1 MYFLDEIIKNKVTR
15 KKVLLPL
22 NSKDKKKGSMAYLL
36 TPSSESS
43 KKILSDQTLV
53 KSKYFFSY
61 YMERS
66 VLYYIDNTKEVA
78 IPASVNEVSLG
89 CFLKDTDN
97 FTFIGFEH
105 DTEIVIRYFRD
116 NIYYVEHKFGAKVS
130 KDTVVSISND
140 PSKQYCEKDKVG
152 ILSPFKVDN
161 NIYGSYE
168 NYMKMFMYLMVI
180 KNVNPNIN
188 ESLLIGSALYFAD
201 IITPSSRKYFSSNAV
216 KMVKYIKLYIKA
228 TSEESFI
235 ADIVLKNNTARML
248 TKIFKDQIKENIEP
262 ILNFT
267 FKNTFVKESS
277 DYIYESNDNITSIN
291 EYGSFEIGNNMWMVF
306 DESSASY
313 NMMIKKSLYK
323 DRIKT
328 NKDLLE
334 KYEAI
339 KKEIPKIKFAWVN
352 LNKYKNLNV
361 FNDLSYYN
369 DVFFRNTNYPYLRQF
384 HIYLDLMERF
394 IIDDRFK
401 DYNKKTVIVPVN
413 DWKEYCRCENVWN
426 IAESVNPISCFYKAL
441 ITESAYIT
449 SAYKDINFI
458 FLGEKSYFVVD
469 FSSEPN
475 ASKLKTLFLKNIKLV
490 SDGFVPNEDDE
501 PESSPK
507 AIAVDIIDKIEKAQK
522 INISNIQPSAANKS
536 STTDI
541 VKAVKDTEKEEVKKS
556 DKPPVENKTESEK
569 DNDTQKKVMKQELV
583 DKIAQASST
592 ATSTDD
598 ALDKLDQDEEVK
610 KILSSLASDP
620 DDGPNMSAARTS
632 RLLKLQDDFLDK
644 EFENKSIKDFLT
656 YDEKAENEVIKPI
669 ALNVD
674 SVNPEWEDL
683 KYANMNESYNI
694 DQDILAMFN
703 FFHDKK
709 HPLVIKDI
717 KVEDTSTSEDEIET
731 YTVTYESET
740 GKRFTIVIDVPK
752 FIDGKYMKLRGN
764 MKNISSQLY
773 PMPIMKTEEGTVRI
787 ATTYNRI
794 FVKRF
799 GTTAGKSNV
808 VADRLV
814 KTLTKNKFDGLRIL
828 EGDNTRVCSKYECPI
843 DYIDIGAKY
852 SEIET
857 DSFLFQFNQ
866 DKLRKE
872 YGDKIDINKGF
883 PYGYDKKSKQILYYN
898 PKTSDGEYM
907 LFSYTLL
914 CMMMEVKGL
923 ADAYEKT
930 TTSVKYVFSQ
940 AKILNTNLPLI
951 IICAYAEGLEKTLR
965 KASVTYNLSETRPKI
980 NKDMEDIIRF
990 KDGYLTYKINY
1001 SSSMLMNGLKI
1012 CNTEE
1017 VSLEE
1022 INKRTTYLNMLD
1034 MFGSRIVAD
1043 GLDNFYELF
1052 IDYPITYNSLKYY
1065 NLPTDYISLLLYAN
1079 DLLTDNKYI
1088 KHTDIASS
1096 RRIRRNELIPDLLY
1110 REVLSKAYGDYC
1122 TGIKHRGQG
1131 TFSVKR
1137 NALIN
1142 AVLLNNTTEDQSIIN
1157 ALNEYEAYNKV
1168 TPEGPGGL
1176 NSARSYTLDKR
1187 SYDDSMKE
1195 VLSMSTGFAD
1205 KVGIPRQ
1212 ATIDANVSGYRG
1224 YVTSDSENN
1233 KDEINVTKTL
1243 CMTEAL
1249 TPYGITRDDP
1259 FRSAMNFVQTS
1270 KHGMRCNHSDPLLV
1284 TTGAD
1289 EALPYLIS
1297 NIFAYKAKDD
1307 GTIIEKTD
1315 DHMVIEYKSKDGK
1328 VEHDYIDLT
1337 ENVEKNSSSGF
1348 FVTLKL
1354 DSDLRVGQ
1362 KVKKG
1367 QVVAYDKK
1375 SFSDEMGYNDNI
1387 AYNIGTLAKFA
1398 IMNTD
1403 EGYEDSAIISQDL
1416 VDKMTA
1422 DIVMKKEVILNKDT
1436 NIFNMVKKGQEIKE
1450 GDTLLVIQKASD
1462 EEDVNVLLRN
1472 LAGDEEDITNLG
1484 RQKIESKVTGIVQ
1497 DIVITRTVDKDE
1509 LSPSLKKLVNA
1520 YEKEI
1525 NDKKKIMKNY
1535 GINQENKLPSTDK
1548 LPATGKLKDCED
1560 GILIEFYLKRVDKM
1574 SVGDK
1579 MIYYSALKGVTKDI
1593 FPLGK
1598 EPTSSFRPDEKIHS
1612 LLSIGSVNGRMTCS
1626 IKLNAVLNKGL
1637 IELSRKVKDI
1647 LNIPYDINL

>member
-1 MYFLDEIIKNKVTR
+1 MYFLDEIIKNKVTK

-22 NSKDKKKGSMAYLL
+22 NGKDKKKGSMAYLL
-36 TPSSESS
+36 TPSLESS
-43 KKILSDQTLV
+43 KRIISDQTLI

-66 VLYYIDNTKEVA
+66 VLYYIDNTKEIA
-78 IPASVNEVSLG
+78 IPETVNEISLNNY
-89 CFLKDTDN
+89 LKSN
-97 FTFIGFEH
+97 NKLTFVGFEA
-105 DTEIVIRYFRD
+105 DTKIVSEYFAA
-116 NIYYVEHKFGAKVS
+116 NINDIEDKFGTKIPN
-130 KDTVVSISND
+130 TVISISND
-140 PSKQYCEKDKVG
+140 EKKQYCNNGKVG
-152 ILSPFKVDN
+152 ILSPTRVNKN
-161 NIYGSYE
+161 MYGSYE
-168 NYMKMFMYLMVI
+168 KYMDIFMYLMAI
-180 KNVNPNIN
+180 TAANSIIN
-188 ESLLIGSALYFAD
+188 ESLLISSALYFSD
-201 IITPSSRKYFSSNAV
+201 VINTSTKKYFSSNVV
-216 KMVKYIKLYIKA
+216 KLVKYIGMYVEA
-228 TSEESFI
+228 TSEKSFI
-235 ADIVLKNNTARML
+235 NDILLRNNTARML
-248 TKIFKDQIKENIEP
+248 TKVFKDKIKEDIEP
-262 ILNFT
+262 MLNLT
-267 FKNTFVKESS
+267 FKNTFIREFT
-277 DYIYESNDNITSIN
+277 DYKFEEPDEAIYELGSID
-291 EYGSFEIGNNMWMVF
+291 IGNNMWMIF
-306 DESSASY
+306 DESSAAY
-313 NMMIKKSLYK
+313 NMAIKKSLYK

-328 NKDLLE
+328 NKELLE

-339 KKEIPKIKFAWVN
+339 KKEIPKIKFAWVD
-352 LNKYKNLNV
+352 LNKYKNLNA

-369 DVFFRNTNYPYLRQF
+369 DVFFRNTNLPYLRQM

-394 IIDDRFK
+394 ILDDRFK
-401 DYNKKTVIVPVN
+401 DYTKKTVIIPVN
-413 DWKEYCRCENVWN
+413 DWKEYCRCDQVWN
-426 IAESVNPISCFYKAL
+426 IAESVNPISCMFKAL
-441 ITESAYIT
+441 ITEAAYIT

-469 FSSEPN
+469 FSADN
-475 ASKLKTLFLKNIKLV
+475 NVSKFKALFLKNIKLV
-490 SDGFVPNEDDE
+490 TEGFIPNEDDE

-522 INISNIQPSAANKS
+522 INISNIQPSATNKS

-541 VKAVKDTEKEEVKKS
+541 VKAVKDTEKKETEKS
-556 DKPPVENKTESEK
+556 DKPPVNNKTETEK

-583 DKIAQASST
+583 DKINQASST

-598 ALDKLDQDEEVK
+598 ALEKLDQDEEVK

-644 EFENKSIKDFLT
+644 EFENKSMKDFLT
-656 YDEKAENEVIKPI
+656 YDENAETEKINPI
-669 ALNVD
+669 SLNVD
-674 SVNPEWEDL
+674 SVNPEWEEL
-683 KYANMNESYNI
+683 KYANMNESYNLN
-694 DQDILAMFN
+694 QDLVAMFN

-731 YTVTYESET
+731 YTVVYESES
-740 GKRFTIVIDVPK
+740 GKRFTIVIDIPK

-764 MKNISSQLY
+764 MKNIASQLY
-773 PMPIMKTEEGTVRI
+773 PMPIMKTEEETVRI

-799 GTTAGKSNV
+799 GATAGKSNV
-808 VADRLV
+808 VSDRLV
-814 KTLTKNKFDGLRIL
+814 KTLSKNKFDGLRIL

-843 DYIDIGAKY
+843 DYIDIGSKY

-857 DSFLFQFNQ
+857 ANYLFQFNQ

-872 YGDKIDINKGF
+872 YGDKIDVSKGF
-883 PYGYDKKSKQILYYN
+883 PYGYDKKSKQILYYT
-898 PKTSDGEYM
+898 PKSTKDSDYM

-914 CMMMEVKGL
+914 CMMIGEVKGL
-923 ADAYEKT
+923 NEAYEKT

-951 IICAYAEGLEKTLR
+951 IICAYVEGLEKTLR

-980 NKDMEDIIRF
+980 DKNTEDIIRF

-1001 SSSMLMNGLKI
+1001 SSSMLLNGLKV

-1017 VSLEE
+1017 ISLEE
-1022 INKRTTYLNMLD
+1022 INKKTTYLNVLD
-1034 MFGSRIVAD
+1034 MFGSRIIAD

-1065 NLPTDYISLLLYAN
+1065 NLPTDFVSLLLYAN

-1096 RRIRRNELIPDLLY
+1096 RRIRRNELIADLLY

-1131 TFSVKR
+1131 TFAVKR

-1187 SYDDSMKE
+1187 SYDDSMKD
-1195 VLSMSTGFAD
+1195 VLSMSTGFAG

-1212 ATIDANVSGYRG
+1212 ATIDANVHGYRG
-1224 YVTSDSENN
+1224 YITSDSES
-1233 KDEINVTKTL
+1233 DEDDINVTKTL

-1297 NIFAYKAKDD
+1297 NIFAFKAKDN
-1307 GTIIEKTD
+1307 GTVIEKTD
-1315 DHMVIEYKSKDGK
+1315 DHMVIEYKTKDGK
-1328 VEHDYIDLT
+1328 VEHDYIDLS

-1354 DSDLRVGQ
+1354 DSDLKVGQ

-1387 AYNIGTLAKFA
+1387 AYNVGTLAKFA

-1422 DIVMKKEVILNKDT
+1422 DIVMKKQVILSKDT
-1436 NIFNMVKKGQEIKE
+1436 NIFNMVSKGQEIKE
-1450 GDTLLVIQKASD
+1450 GDTLLIIQKASD

-1497 DIVITRTVDKDE
+1497 DIVISRTVDKDE

-1520 YEKEI
+1520 YEKDI
-1525 NDKKKIMKNY
+1525 NDKKKIMKTY
-1535 GINQENKLPSTDK
+1535 GINQETKLPSTDK

-1560 GILIEFYLKRVDKM
+1560 GVLIEFYLKRVDKM

-1593 FPLGK
+1593 FPVGK

-1637 IELSRKVKDI
+1637 IELGRKVKDI
-1647 LNIPYDINL
+1647 LGIPYDINL